1 MDRYIGY
8 ASPPPKVA
16 VHALSARL
24 IRVGVTALAGGGLAG
39 GGTAAAAAAE
49 GGHGHR
55 RHRGREHHP
64 VVTDGQRQCMA
75 DLGFGFGPGIA
86 RPDFHDPAV
95 RAHFVAALRSCGILP
110 PAPVEPTT
118 TISGPVIVTSL
129 NAR

>member
-1 MDRYIGY
+1 M
-8 ASPPPKVA
+8 
-16 VHALSARL
+16 HALAARL
-24 IRVGVTALAGGGLAG
+24 VRSGVTALAVVGLAG
-39 GGTAAAAAAE
+39 AGTAAAE
-49 GGHGHR
+49 GGHGHH

-64 VVTDGQRQCMA
+64 VVTDVQRQCMA

-95 RAHFVAALRSCGILP
+95 RAQFVAALRSCGILP

-118 TISGPVIVTSL
+118 TTTTTTGPVIITSL

>member
-1 MDRYIGY
+1 MDRYKSY
-8 ASPPPKVA
+8 ESPHPKVA

-24 IRVGVTALAGGGLAG
+24 IRVGATALAGGGLAG
-39 GGTAAAAAAE
+39 GGTADAE
-49 GGHGHR
+49 G
-55 RHRGREHHP
+55 GREHHP

-118 TISGPVIVTSL
+118 TTTGPVIVTSL

>member
-24 IRVGVTALAGGGLAG
+24 IRVGATALAGGG
-39 GGTAAAAAAE
+39 TADAE
-49 GGHGHR
+49 G
-55 RHRGREHHP
+55 GREHHP

-95 RAHFVAALRSCGILP
+95 RAHFVAALRLTRIA
-110 PAPVEPTT
+110 APKHVVQ
-118 TISGPVIVTSL
+118 SRR
-129 NAR
+129 ARTVR

>member
-1 MDRYIGY
+1 MDRYKSY
-8 ASPPPKVA
+8 ESPHPKVA

-24 IRVGVTALAGGGLAG
+24 IRVGATALSGGDLAG
-39 GGTAAAAAAE
+39 GGTAAAE

-55 RHRGREHHP
+55 RHRGREHQP
-64 VVTDGQRQCMA
+64 VVTDGQRQYMA

-95 RAHFVAALRSCGILP
+95 RAHFVTALRSCGILP

-118 TISGPVIVTSL
+118 TTTSGPVIVTSL